1 MITQRARSRLG
12 ISAILLAAGC
22 GGAPGNGTS
31 PPSTPTS
38 QASSVPAPTFALTD
52 EDVEIVV
59 RHVSVARQLP
69 PRRPVAVA
77 RLEHRK
83 FLEQLLS
90 RREPKDATE
99 QLTPEAAFL
108 VAFDFVPAPSKRSP
122 LPTMD
127 DVLKEQVVG
136 FYDRELDKVFVPDLR
151 LKSESDVLEQRAV
164 LAHEVQHALQ
174 AQHFASLRAPT
185 SSDEAIAHLALIE
198 GDAMVAMGALL
209 GAEAGA
215 PVGRTLR
222 RITEV
227 TKRVPLAN
235 VTRGE
240 DRAQLDKALELTRK
254 RLEFPYQE
262 GMLFVSDVYR
272 AGGFPLVDRMYA
284 TPPQSTAQILH
295 PEKYL
300 AGELPR
306 PIVDPKLPGYQ
317 AATIDTLGELDTRIL
332 LSRCLDPAV
341 AERAA
346 AGWAG
351 DRFGVFVGAERRLSV
366 AWISAWDSDAD
377 AEELEA
383 ALNRGEACFH
393 DNALGLSKS
402 DYRIGASFHV
412 RRRGKLVSF
421 LRGFPAGE
429 QAGLDDQMFALVGNA
444 PRATPVSPLVVPP
457 RVVLPE
463 PKPGHLVGDVY
474 QNEWLGLVGRT
485 PPGMQATVGADH
497 VDLTV
502 ERPDVLVQGGLVAS
516 TRITSDEQNEKTF
529 QEVQDAFVAQLGKIH
544 RQAQSLG
551 GRPVQTALGNGIERT
566 WRVAGSS
573 IELRLVLIPIC
584 AGTGSVVF
592 MQTYGDPYARS
603 VLDGWMDSFRWTHG
617 RNLLACD
624 YLDPK

>member
-1 MITQRARSRLG
+1 MIERRLRLG
-12 ISAILLAAGC
+12 LGALVLATAC
-22 GGAPGNGTS
+22 GGSAKQGTS
-31 PPSTPTS
+31 APSEPASQAPSTPR
-38 QASSVPAPTFALTD
+38 PTFVLTD
-52 EDVEIVV
+52 EDVGTVV
-59 RHVSVARQLP
+59 HHVSVARQLP
-69 PRRPVAVA
+69 PRHPIAVA

-83 FLEQLLS
+83 FVEQLLS
-90 RREPKDATE
+90 RREPRDASE
-99 QLTPEAAFL
+99 GLTPESAFL
-108 VAFDFVPAPSKRSP
+108 VGFDFVPPPSKRSAIAG
-122 LPTMD
+122 LD

-136 FYDRELDKVFVPDLR
+136 FYDRDLDKVFVPDVR
-151 LKSESDVLEQRAV
+151 LKSESDLFEQRAV

-174 AQHFASLRAPT
+174 AQHFPRLRPST
-185 SSDEAIAHLALIE
+185 SSDEAIAHLALLE

-222 RITEV
+222 RIAEV

-240 DRAQLDKALELTRK
+240 DHVQLDKALEVTRK
-254 RLEFPYQE
+254 RLSFPYEE
-262 GMLFVSDVYR
+262 GMLFVSDIYR
-272 AGGFPLVDRMYA
+272 AGGFPLVDRMYT
-284 TPPQSTAQILH
+284 TPPRSSAQILH

-306 PIVDPKLPGYQ
+306 PIADPRLPGYTV
-317 AATIDTLGELDTRIL
+317 ATIDTLGELDTRIL
-332 LSRCLDPAV
+332 LSRCLDPAT

-346 AGWAG
+346 QGWAG

-377 AEELEA
+377 AEELEG
-383 ALNRGEACFH
+383 ALRKSEACFH
-393 DNALGLSKS
+393 DNALGLSRS
-402 DYRIGASFHV
+402 DYQIGAAFHV
-412 RRRGKLVSF
+412 VRRGKLVSF
-421 LRGFPAGE
+421 LRGFPEAALSSLE
-429 QAGLDDQMFALVGNA
+429 DRMFALVG
-444 PRATPVSPLVVPP
+444 PDSRPSPVSDLKVPP

-463 PKPGHLVGDVY
+463 PRPGSLYGDVY

-485 PPGMQATVGADH
+485 PSGMVARVGGD
-497 VDLTV
+497 DLSLV
-502 ERPDVLVQGGLVAS
+502 IDRPDVLIQGGLVAS

-529 QEVQDAFVAQLGKIH
+529 QEVQEVFVNALGKIH

-551 GRPVQTALGNGIERT
+551 GHPVQTALGNGIERT
-566 WRVAGSS
+566 WRVAGTMV
-573 IELRLVLIPIC
+573 ELRLVLIPIC

-617 RNLLACD
+617 RNLVACD